1 MKTSEK
7 SLNAEDV
14 RECCD
19 EDPNLSGLKESSV
32 GKSIAV
38 ILTEASV
45 HQGVLEIKVSDQSM
59 DCCFTQQDWIC
70 SVEGFEQ
77 LKIAPRFVLI
87 TLRFLYLISMIGL

>member
-1 MKTSEK
+1 MFKHMLQRLSSDFKWFFSQDCVTFEMKTSEK

-45 HQGVLEIKVSDQSM
+45 HQRVLEIKVSDQSM
-59 DCCFTQQDWIC
+59 DCCFTQQD
-70 SVEGFEQ
+70 
-77 LKIAPRFVLI
+77 
-87 TLRFLYLISMIGL
+87 